1 MNKQRL
7 EQKQY
12 QSLSPQQ
19 IQFLGLLQIPIVS
32 LEKRIEQEL
41 EENPALDEYEQEEE
55 NQNPYYSASP
65 KPNFEDFQIEDKTES
80 LEDHLRKQIIDL
92 NLTADILFLVKYL
105 INSLDDNGFLSRD
118 LYSISSDLLTNNNMD
133 FSENDLQLALKIL
146 KDLEPI
152 GVGAENLQDCLLIQ
166 LRKLHPSQKV
176 AFQIISEYYTP
187 FSNKNFERILKDLS
201 LSEKELKAI
210 YHLIEKLNPFPA
222 AGFSKNTAPAEY
234 IYSDFTIIIT
244 NNQLQL
250 QLNNGNTKTIKVS
263 KYYSDLLLETKD
275 SETKEF
281 LIQKIERAKWF
292 KESMEKREVTLKRV
306 MEAIMQFQKDFLISG
321 DDSDLKPMKL
331 ADIADIVNMDIS
343 TISRVSNSKFVEAHF
358 GTFKVKELFSDA
370 FRKDN
375 GELIST
381 NEIKNQL
388 KEIILTENKL
398 QPFTDEKL
406 SELLGKDDY
415 HIARR
420 TVTKYREQLG
430 IETARLR
437 REL

>member
-41 EENPALDEYEQEEE
+41 EENPALDEDEQEEE
-55 NQNPYYSASP
+55 NQNPYYSSSP
-65 KPNFEDFQIEDKTES
+65 KPNFEDFQMEDKTES
-80 LEDHLRKQIIDL
+80 LEDHLRKQLVDL

-118 LYSISSDLLTNNNMD
+118 LYAISSDLLTNNNMA

-146 KDLEPI
+146 KDLDPI

-234 IYSDFTIIIT
+234 IYPDFTIIIT

-275 SETKEF
+275 RETKEF
-281 LIQKIERAKWF
+281 LIQKVERAKWF
-292 KESMEKREVTLKRV
+292 KESWKNV
-306 MEAIMQFQKDFLISG
+306 
-321 DDSDLKPMKL
+321 KL
-331 ADIADIVNMDIS
+331 
-343 TISRVSNSKFVEAHF
+343 H
-358 GTFKVKELFSDA
+358 
-370 FRKDN
+370 
-375 GELIST
+375 
-381 NEIKNQL
+381 
-388 KEIILTENKL
+388 
-398 QPFTDEKL
+398 
-406 SELLGKDDY
+406 
-415 HIARR
+415 
-420 TVTKYREQLG
+420 
-430 IETARLR
+430 
-437 REL
+437 